1 MRSLWAKSDGPQ
13 GHGLL
18 AHMLDVAAV
27 AERILAREPQASL
40 QWAANA
46 FGIPVPRL
54 GRWLAWVAGQHDVGK
69 GTIGFQNKWPDG
81 RARDA
86 ATGLIFDPRLMTYDR
101 HDLSSAVLLAQRLS
115 PVLARVVA
123 AHHGFHFQTMEIRN
137 ARQTREPAAWTQA
150 RDVLLQHY
158 DRVLL
163 GPDVLPESGAG
174 APAPAVADAAIRT
187 DVSTDVSTDDL
198 AALNWLAG
206 LTSVADWIG
215 SNTDWFAP
223 GERAATLHEHHA
235 GALVLA
241 DRALDDIGWPQ
252 VQALPPE
259 SPGALLERITGVSGV
274 QPRPLQTAA
283 DELLQGVAAPA
294 LLIVEAPMGEGKT
307 ELAFMAYLHLQ
318 RQLGH
323 RGFYIGLPTQATGN
337 AMFERAWR
345 FLQAVQLFTTRPG
358 SSDAD
363 ADAAGEGT
371 AALHDPE
378 RILPALDLQLAHG
391 GAALERDRLIE
402 LRGIHADASHAPG
415 GHAGEA
421 VQCSSWFAQRRRA
434 LLSPFGVGTIDQAL
448 YATLNV
454 KHHFVRLWGLANR
467 VVVLDEVH
475 AYDSYTGGLIEAL
488 LRWLQR
494 LGCSVILMSA
504 TLPAARRRALLSA
517 WGVEAEAVAQDAAPA
532 YPRLLL
538 ASGGRLA
545 GRHCPSRP
553 MAPIRLG
560 GIDERVESI
569 AALALEQVAPGGCI
583 AIIVNTVDR
592 AQQLWRLLRPQ
603 LAAEV
608 PVLLFHAR
616 FPADERSQRERA
628 VQALYGKA
636 GTRPA
641 RALLIATQVAE
652 QSLDIDFDLLISDL
666 APVDLLLQRAGR
678 LHRHVRQRPAA
689 HAEPRLIVAGLLPAA
704 LPDLKRTG
712 WAAVY
717 GAYLLGRT
725 WAFAS
730 REERWTLPHDIDRLV
745 QQIYGDEPLPPATPA
760 AARDF
765 IEGEAWGEH
774 RAEAQQMEQFA
785 ANAAID
791 VRDAL
796 QDAYSGKPHGRE
808 AGEGLGA
815 DNRTRFGAE
824 SITLIPVH
832 QDSTDAGRWRLLPDE
847 APFDPACKPDPAL
860 ARRLVCRQVRLSRMA
875 VVKALQATEP
885 PAGWADHP
893 WLRDLRPLLLQDG
906 CWRHGAL
913 CVRLDADLGIVYTT
927 EPKQDKEAAA

>member
-1 MRSLWAKSDGPQ
+1 
-13 GHGLL
+13 
-18 AHMLDVAAV
+18 MLDVAAV
-27 AERILAREPQASL
+27 VERILAREPHASL
-40 QWAANA
+40 RWAAGA
-46 FGIPVPRL
+46 FGVPPQCL
-54 GRWLAWVAGQHDVGK
+54 GRWLSWVAGQHDVGK
-69 GTIGFQNKWPDG
+69 GTIGFQSKWPVG
-81 RARDA
+81 CSRDQA
-86 ATGLIFDPRLMTYDR
+86 AGLSFDRRWMVQDR
-101 HDLSSAVLLAQRLS
+101 HDLSSAALLSSRLS
-115 PVLARVVA
+115 PALARVVA
-123 AHHGFHFQTMEIRN
+123 AHHGFHFTSIEVQR
-137 ARQTREPAAWTQA
+137 ARLVGEPPVWKQA

-158 DRVLL
+158 DWVLL
-163 GPDVLPESGAG
+163 GSPGLDALSSAAPDSSLAT
-174 APAPAVADAAIRT
+174 ADL
-187 DVSTDVSTDDL
+187 S
-198 AALNWLAG
+198 ALNWLAG

-215 SNTDWFAP
+215 SNTTWFAP
-223 GERAATLHEHHA
+223 GERAVTLYEHHA

-252 VQALPPE
+252 VPAPAPD
-259 SPGALLERITGVSGV
+259 SPGALLERLTGVRGV

-283 DELLQGVAAPA
+283 DELLQDVSAAA

-307 ELAFMAYLHLQ
+307 ELAFMAWQRLQ
-318 RQLGH
+318 HRLGH

-337 AMFERAWR
+337 AMFERAR
-345 FLQAVQLFTTRPG
+345 HFLRVIQAPVP
-358 SSDAD
+358 
-363 ADAAGEGT
+363 
-371 AALHDPE
+371 
-378 RILPALDLQLAHG
+378 LDLQLAHG

-402 LRGIHADASHAPG
+402 LRGIHGPAADDA
-415 GHAGEA
+415 AGEA
-421 VQCSSWFAQRRRA
+421 VQCSAWFAQRRRA
-434 LLSPFGVGTIDQAL
+434 LLSPFGVGTVDQAL

-517 WGVEAEAVAQDAAPA
+517 WGVEADATAPDAALA

-553 MAPIRLG
+553 LAPIRLG

-592 AQQLWRLLRPQ
+592 AQQLWRRLRPQ
-603 LAAEV
+603 IEADV

-641 RALLIATQVAE
+641 RAVLIATQVAE

-678 LHRHVRQRPAA
+678 LHRHARQRPAA
-689 HAEPRLIVAGLLPAA
+689 HAEPRLIVAGLLPGA

-712 WAAVY
+712 WEAVY

-725 WAFAS
+725 WAFVS

-745 QQIYGDEPLPPATPA
+745 QQVYGDEPLPPGTPA

-765 IEGEAWGEH
+765 IEGEAWGAH
-774 RAEAQQMEQFA
+774 RAEVQQMEQFA

-791 VRDAL
+791 ARDEL
-796 QDAYSGKPHGRE
+796 QNAYAGKPHGRE

-832 QDSTDAGRWRLLPDE
+832 QDSTDASQWRLLPDE

-860 ARRLVCRQVRLSRMA
+860 ARRLVGRQIRLSRMA

-893 WLRDLRPLLLQDG
+893 WLRDMRPLVLQG
-906 CWRHGAL
+906 GGWRHGAL
-913 CVRLDADLGIVYTT
+913 CVRLDADLGVVYTT